1 MMRALASL
9 ALSLTL
15 ALLTASTAVDAQ
27 GRTRNVVL
35 IVTDGLRWQEVFT
48 GAERA
53 LISSK
58 PGGVRDTASL
68 RRDFWRDTPE
78 ARREALL
85 PFLWGTVARQGQ
97 LIGNRERG
105 SDAHVTNTMRF
116 SYPGYNELFT
126 GAFDPRIDSNG
137 YPANPNETVFEWI
150 ATRPGF
156 EGKVGALATW
166 DVFRNILNRD
176 RAGIPVLDGWDPP
189 FAAVRVPTPRMQFV
203 DELYRTSVQL
213 WNGNAFDAPMHLA
226 AKEFVRANSPRLL
239 FVGYGETD
247 EWAHSGMYDMVLRSA
262 HQVDAFIADLWTTMQ
277 AMPQYRDRTTFIITT
292 DHGRGSGAEGWRDH
306 GQDVSGAEHIWMA
319 VIGPDTPALGERNGI
334 APVTQSQVAAT
345 VAALLGEDWNARSPR
360 AGRPL
365 ADVFGTAARR

>member
-189 FAAVRVPTPRMQFV
+189 FAAVRAPTPRMQFV

>member
-189 FAAVRVPTPRMQFV
+189 FAAVRAPTPRMQFV

-226 AKEFVRANSPRLL
+226 AKEFVRANSPACCSSATARPTSGRTPGCTTWCCALPTRWMPSSPTCGPRCRPCPSIATARRSSSRRIMG
-239 FVGYGETD
+239 VG
-247 EWAHSGMYDMVLRSA
+247 
-262 HQVDAFIADLWTTMQ
+262 
-277 AMPQYRDRTTFIITT
+277 
-292 DHGRGSGAEGWRDH
+292 
-306 GQDVSGAEHIWMA
+306 A
-319 VIGPDTPALGERNGI
+319 V
-334 APVTQSQVAAT
+334 
-345 VAALLGEDWNARSPR
+345 PR
-360 AGRPL
+360 AGAIMGRTCP
-365 ADVFGTAARR
+365 VPSISGWR